1 MVKKLLFIFLLV
13 FVISP
18 VFSLNKKKLNTAPS
32 ADEQTNVQAFE
43 QVKVSI
49 TLTGTDPE
57 DDPLIY
63 VLHKVPVNGNVS
75 DPNDN
80 NKTLY
85 PGTIIKS
92 NIIDYVSTSDS
103 ANSDSF
109 EFMVFDGK
117 LLSEPAK
124 VSLSILL
131 ENDPPNAINQTVELT
146 ENIPTLITLTGTD
159 PDGTVPSAFKIV
171 TLPVTG
177 TLTDPGNNDQQ
188 INAGNYISGNKV
200 TYTGQDTSTS
210 DSFLFLVNDGNV
222 ESSVGTLSIIKIIT
236 DAPEALDQ
244 SVNVTEQIEKS
255 ITLTGFDKEGD
266 DLNFIINGLPKV
278 GILKKSGDTI
288 SENDLPKSISGSD
301 IIYVSTSDSATVDS
315 FTFRSNDGISSS
327 FSATVSVVIASVND
341 KPISLDVTN
350 VTAFEQIQKKIPL
363 KGSDP
368 DGDQITY
375 SIVDNPSNGTVTI
388 DNNIANYISTS
399 DIAIQDSFTYKT
411 NDDLLDSEKSTVS
424 INIIQINDTPLAN
437 SQNVTVEEDKSIEIT
452 LTGID
457 NDKDD
462 ITFSIIGSPINGEAT
477 LNTNKVTYK
486 PKLGYFGSDSFIFL
500 TNDGKENSD
509 PASVTITITS
519 NDHDDDG
526 VLNENDLCPNTPA
539 GSKVNAQGCR
549 FFELPSDNFVL
560 KVTSATCIGL
570 LDGSFDISV
579 LNSAYD
585 YTISITGESA
595 QSEAKI
601 TGDNKTASVTGL
613 AKGTYTV
620 CFKVDGQS
628 AYEQCFEVSVEEPK
642 ALTAFIDVDEEDR
655 TSSIE
660 LGGSNLYNVEVN
672 GKMHRVEGS
681 SFTTALPTGLSI
693 IKVSTDLDC
702 QGMIEREVFISED
715 VLYYPNPTKGEVDVY
730 IHGKDTGVKM
740 SVFTTKGDLLFTR
753 EQSILDTRKTD
764 LNLSGVAPGT
774 YLITFEGSTVRKTFK
789 IIKR

>member
-18 VFSLNKKKLNTAPS
+18 VFSSNNKYLNTAPT
-32 ADEQTNVQAFE
+32 ANEQTNVQAFE

-57 DDPLIY
+57 DDLLTY
-63 VLHKVPVNGNVS
+63 VLHKVPANGNVS

-80 NKTLY
+80 NKTLF

-92 NIIDYVSTSDS
+92 NIIDYTSNSDS
-103 ANSDSF
+103 ANTDSF

-131 ENDPPNAINQTVELT
+131 ENDPPNATNQTVELT
-146 ENIPTLITLTGTD
+146 ENTPTLITLSGTD

-171 TLPVTG
+171 TIPVTG
-177 TLTDPGNNDQQ
+177 TLTDPANNDQQ
-188 INAGNYISGNKV
+188 INAGNYISSNKV
-200 TYTGQDTSTS
+200 TYTGQDTSSS

-222 ESSVGTLSIIKIIT
+222 EGSVGTLSIIKIIT
-236 DAPEALDQ
+236 DAPDALDQ
-244 SVNVTEQIEKS
+244 SVNVTEQVEKS
-255 ITLTGFDKEGD
+255 IILTGFDKEGD
-266 DLNFIINGLPKV
+266 DLNFIINSLPNV
-278 GILKKSGDTI
+278 GILKNAGNTI
-288 SENDLPKSISGSD
+288 SENDLPKSILGSEVV
-301 IIYVSTSDSATVDS
+301 YVSLSDSATADS

-327 FSATVSVVIASVND
+327 FSGKVSIIITGVND
-341 KPISLDVTN
+341 KPISSDISN
-350 VTAFEQIQKKIPL
+350 VTAFEQIQKKITL
-363 KGSDP
+363 QGSDP

-375 SIVDNPSNGTVTI
+375 QIVDNPSNGTVTV
-388 DNNIANYISTS
+388 DNNIANYTSTS
-399 DIAIQDSFTYKT
+399 NTASQDSFTYKT
-411 NDDLLDSEKSTVS
+411 NDNSLDSEKATVL

-437 SQNVTVEEDKSIEIT
+437 SQSVTVEEDKSIEIT
-452 LTGID
+452 LTGLD
-457 NDKDD
+457 NDNDD
-462 ITFSIIGSPINGEAT
+462 ITFSIIGSTINGEGT
-477 LNTNKVTYK
+477 LNINKVTYK
-486 PKLGYFGSDSFIFL
+486 PKLGYFGSDSFIFI

-509 PASVTITITS
+509 PASVTISITS

-526 VLNENDLCPNTPA
+526 VLNEDDLCPNTPA

-549 FFELPSDNFVL
+549 FFELPTDNFIL
-560 KVTSATCIGL
+560 KVTSATCIGT
-570 LDGSFDISV
+570 LDGSFVISV

-585 YTISITGESA
+585 YTISITG
-595 QSEAKI
+595 QSDVKI
-601 TGDNKTASVTGL
+601 AGENKTASVTGL

-628 AYEQCFEVSVEEPK
+628 AYEQCFEVSIEEPK
-642 ALTAFIDVDEEDR
+642 ALTAFVDVDEEER

-715 VLYYPNPTKGEVDVY
+715 IHFYPNPTRNDVNVHIGGEDKNVVV
-730 IHGKDTGVKM
+730 T
-740 SVFTTKGDLLFTR
+740 VFSEKGDLIYR
-753 EQSILDTRKTD
+753 KEQQVQDMSRLTEID
-764 LNLSGVAPGT
+764 LSMQITGT
-774 YLITFEGSTVRKTFK
+774 YLVVMESKTVRKTFK

>member
-18 VFSLNKKKLNTAPS
+18 VFSLNKKKLNTAPT

-57 DDPLIY
+57 DDPLTY

-159 PDGTVPSAFKIV
+159 PDGTVPSVFKIV

-177 TLTDPGNNDQQ
+177 TLTDPANNDQQ

-278 GILKKSGDTI
+278 GILKDSGDTI

-350 VTAFEQIQKKIPL
+350 VTAFEQIQKKITL

-399 DIAIQDSFTYKT
+399 DTAIQDSFTYKT

-486 PKLGYFGSDSFIFL
+486 PKLGYFGSDSFIFV

-585 YTISITGESA
+585 YTISITGRSDVN
-595 QSEAKI
+595 I

-642 ALTAFIDVDEEDR
+642 ALTAFIDVDEDER

-715 VLYYPNPTKGEVDVY
+715 IHYYPNPTKGEVDVY

-753 EQSILDTRKTD
+753 EQSILDTRKMD
-764 LNLSGVAPGT
+764 LNLSGVPPGT
-774 YLITFEGSTVRKTFK
+774 YLITLEGSTVRKTFK

>member
-18 VFSLNKKKLNTAPS
+18 VFSLNNKYLNTAPT
-32 ADEQTNVQAFE
+32 ANEQTNVQAFE

-57 DDPLIY
+57 DDLLTY
-63 VLHKVPVNGNVS
+63 VLHKVPANGNVS

-80 NKTLY
+80 NKTLF

-92 NIIDYVSTSDS
+92 NIIDYTSNSDS
-103 ANSDSF
+103 ANTDSF

-131 ENDPPNAINQTVELT
+131 ENDPPNATNQTVELT
-146 ENIPTLITLTGTD
+146 ENTPTLITLSGTD

-171 TLPVTG
+171 TIPVTG
-177 TLTDPGNNDQQ
+177 TLTDPANNDQQ
-188 INAGNYISGNKV
+188 INAGNYISSNKV
-200 TYTGQDTSTS
+200 TYTGQDTSSS

-222 ESSVGTLSIIKIIT
+222 EGSVGTLSIIKIIT
-236 DAPEALDQ
+236 DAPDALDQ
-244 SVNVTEQIEKS
+244 SVNVTEQVEKS

-266 DLNFIINGLPKV
+266 DLNFIINSLPNV
-278 GILKKSGDTI
+278 GILKNAGNTI
-288 SENDLPKSISGSD
+288 SENDLPKSIVGSEVV
-301 IIYVSTSDSATVDS
+301 YVSLSDSATADS

-327 FSATVSVVIASVND
+327 FSGKVSIIITGVND
-341 KPISLDVTN
+341 KPISSDISN
-350 VTAFEQIQKKIPL
+350 VTAFEQIQKKITL
-363 KGSDP
+363 QGSDP

-375 SIVDNPSNGTVTI
+375 QIVDNPSNGTVTV
-388 DNNIANYISTS
+388 DNNIANYTSTS
-399 DIAIQDSFTYKT
+399 DTASQDSFTYKT
-411 NDDLLDSEKSTVS
+411 NDNSLDSEKATVL
-424 INIIQINDTPLAN
+424 INIIQINDIPLAN
-437 SQNVTVEEDKSIEIT
+437 SQSVTVEEDKSIEIT
-452 LTGID
+452 LTGLD
-457 NDKDD
+457 NDNDD
-462 ITFSIIGSPINGEAT
+462 ITFSIIGSTINGEGT
-477 LNTNKVTYK
+477 LNINKVTYK
-486 PKLGYFGSDSFIFL
+486 PKLGYFGSDSFIFI
-500 TNDGKENSD
+500 TNDGKENSA
-509 PASVTITITS
+509 PASVTISITS

-526 VLNENDLCPNTPA
+526 VLNEDDLCPNTPA

-549 FFELPSDNFVL
+549 FFELPTDNFIL
-560 KVTSATCIGL
+560 KVTSATCIGT
-570 LDGSFDISV
+570 LDGSFVISV

-585 YTISITGESA
+585 YTISITG
-595 QSEAKI
+595 QSDVKI
-601 TGDNKTASVTGL
+601 AGENKTASVTGL
-613 AKGTYTV
+613 AKGAYTV

-628 AYEQCFEVSVEEPK
+628 AYEQCFEVSIEEPK
-642 ALTAFIDVDEEDR
+642 ALTAFVDVDEEER

-715 VLYYPNPTKGEVDVY
+715 IHFYPNPTRNDVNVHIGGEDKNVVV
-730 IHGKDTGVKM
+730 T
-740 SVFTTKGDLLFTR
+740 VFSEKGDLIYR
-753 EQSILDTRKTD
+753 KEQQVQDMSRLTEID
-764 LNLSGVAPGT
+764 LSMQITGT
-774 YLITFEGSTVRKTFK
+774 YLVVMESKTVRKTFK

>member
-18 VFSLNKKKLNTAPS
+18 VFSSNNKYLNTAPT
-32 ADEQTNVQAFE
+32 ANEQTNVQAFE

-57 DDPLIY
+57 DDLLTY
-63 VLHKVPVNGNVS
+63 VLHKVPANGNVS

-80 NKTLY
+80 NKTLF

-92 NIIDYVSTSDS
+92 NVIDYTSSSDS
-103 ANSDSF
+103 ANTDSF

-146 ENIPTLITLTGTD
+146 ENTPTLITLSGTD

-171 TLPVTG
+171 TIPVTG
-177 TLTDPGNNDQQ
+177 TLTDPANNDQQ
-188 INAGNYISGNKV
+188 INAGNYISSNKV
-200 TYTGQDTSTS
+200 TYTGQDTSSS

-236 DAPEALDQ
+236 DAPDALDQ
-244 SVNVTEQIEKS
+244 SVNVTEQVEKS
-255 ITLTGFDKEGD
+255 IILTGFDKEGD
-266 DLNFIINGLPKV
+266 DLNFIINSLPNV
-278 GILKKSGDTI
+278 GILKNAGNTI
-288 SENDLPKSISGSD
+288 SENDLPKSIVGSEVV
-301 IIYVSTSDSATVDS
+301 YVSLSDSATADS

-327 FSATVSVVIASVND
+327 FSGKVSIIITGVND
-341 KPISLDVTN
+341 KPISSDISN
-350 VTAFEQIQKKIPL
+350 VTAFEQIQKKITL
-363 KGSDP
+363 QGSDP

-375 SIVDNPSNGTVTI
+375 SIVDNPSNGTVTV
-388 DNNIANYISTS
+388 DNNIANYTSTS
-399 DIAIQDSFTYKT
+399 NTASQDSFTYKT
-411 NDDLLDSEKSTVS
+411 NDNSLDSEKATVL

-437 SQNVTVEEDKSIEIT
+437 SQSVTVEEDKSIEIT
-452 LTGID
+452 LTGLD
-457 NDKDD
+457 NDNDD
-462 ITFSIIGSPINGEAT
+462 ITFSIIGSTINGEGT
-477 LNTNKVTYK
+477 LNINKVTYK
-486 PKLGYFGSDSFIFL
+486 PKLGYFGSDSFIFI

-509 PASVTITITS
+509 PASVTISITS

-526 VLNENDLCPNTPA
+526 VLNEDDLCPNTPA

-549 FFELPSDNFVL
+549 FFELPTDNFIL
-560 KVTSATCIGL
+560 KVTSATCIGT
-570 LDGSFDISV
+570 LDGSFVISV

-585 YTISITGESA
+585 YTISITG
-595 QSEAKI
+595 QSDVKI
-601 TGDNKTASVTGL
+601 AGENKTASVTGL
-613 AKGTYTV
+613 AKGAYTV

-628 AYEQCFEVSVEEPK
+628 AYEQCFEVSIEEPK
-642 ALTAFIDVDEEDR
+642 ALTAFVDVDEEER

-660 LGGSNLYNVEVN
+660 LGGSTLYNVEVN

-681 SFTTALPTGLSI
+681 SFTTSLPTGLSI

-730 IHGKDTGVKM
+730 IHGKDNGVKM
-740 SVFTTKGDLLFTR
+740 SVFTTKGDLLLTR
-753 EQSILDTRKTD
+753 EQSILDTRKMD
-764 LNLSGVAPGT
+764 LNLTGLPSGT
-774 YLITFEGSTVRKTFK
+774 YLITLEGSTVRKTFK

>member
-18 VFSLNKKKLNTAPS
+18 VFSSNNKYLNTAPT
-32 ADEQTNVQAFE
+32 ANEQTNVQAFE

-57 DDPLIY
+57 DDLLTY
-63 VLHKVPVNGNVS
+63 VLHKVPANGNVS

-80 NKTLY
+80 NKTLF

-92 NIIDYVSTSDS
+92 NIIDYTSTSDS
-103 ANSDSF
+103 ANTDSF

-131 ENDPPNAINQTVELT
+131 ENDPPNATNQTVELT
-146 ENIPTLITLTGTD
+146 ENIPTLITLSGTD

-171 TLPVTG
+171 TIPVTG
-177 TLTDPGNNDQQ
+177 TLTDPANNDQQ
-188 INAGNYISGNKV
+188 INAGNYISSNKV
-200 TYTGQDTSTS
+200 TYTGQDTSSS

-236 DAPEALDQ
+236 DAPDALDQ
-244 SVNVTEQIEKS
+244 SVNVTEQVEKS

-266 DLNFIINGLPKV
+266 DLNFIINSLPNV
-278 GILKKSGDTI
+278 GILKNAGNTI
-288 SENDLPKSISGSD
+288 SENDLPKSIVGSEVV
-301 IIYVSTSDSATVDS
+301 YVSLSDSATADS

-327 FSATVSVVIASVND
+327 FSGKVSIIITGVND
-341 KPISLDVTN
+341 KPISSDISN
-350 VTAFEQIQKKIPL
+350 VTAFEQIQKKITL
-363 KGSDP
+363 QGSDP
-368 DGDQITY
+368 DGDQIIY
-375 SIVDNPSNGTVTI
+375 SIVDNPSNGTVTV
-388 DNNIANYISTS
+388 DNNIANYTSTS
-399 DIAIQDSFTYKT
+399 NTASQDSFTYKT
-411 NDDLLDSEKSTVS
+411 NDNSLDSEKATVL
-424 INIIQINDTPLAN
+424 INIIQINDIPLAN
-437 SQNVTVEEDKSIEIT
+437 SQSVTVEEDKSIEIT
-452 LTGID
+452 LTGLD
-457 NDKDD
+457 NDNDD
-462 ITFSIIGSPINGEAT
+462 ITFSIIGSTINGEAT
-477 LNTNKVTYK
+477 LNINKVTYK
-486 PKLGYFGSDSFIFL
+486 PKLGYFGSDSFIFI

-509 PASVTITITS
+509 PASVTISITS

-526 VLNENDLCPNTPA
+526 VLNEYDLCPNTPA

-549 FFELPSDNFVL
+549 FFELPTDNFIL
-560 KVTSATCIGL
+560 KVTSASCIGS
-570 LDGSFDISV
+570 LDGSFVISV

-585 YTISITGESA
+585 YTITITG
-595 QSEAKI
+595 QSDLKI
-601 TGDNKTASVTGL
+601 AGENKTASLTGL
-613 AKGTYTV
+613 AKGAYTV

-628 AYEQCFEVSVEEPK
+628 AYEQCFDVSIEEPK
-642 ALTAFIDVDEEDR
+642 ALTAFVDVDEEER

-715 VLYYPNPTKGEVDVY
+715 IHYYPNPTRNDVNVHIGGEDKNVVV
-730 IHGKDTGVKM
+730 T
-740 SVFTTKGDLLFTR
+740 VFSEKGDLIYR
-753 EQSILDTRKTD
+753 KEQQVQDMSRLTEID
-764 LNLSGVAPGT
+764 LSMQITGT
-774 YLITFEGSTVRKTFK
+774 YLVVMESKTVRKTFK